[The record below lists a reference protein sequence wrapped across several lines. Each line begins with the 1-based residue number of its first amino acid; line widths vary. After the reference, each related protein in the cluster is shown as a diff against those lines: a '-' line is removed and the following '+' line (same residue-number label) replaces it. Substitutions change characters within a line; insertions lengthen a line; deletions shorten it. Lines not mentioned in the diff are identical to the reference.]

1 MKRTVPDKPFL
12 QTTLYLIVISSQL
25 YNFSTNGEKKKYYYV
40 SESLGIAAGML
51 ITALYHAGLFR

>member
-25 YNFSTNGEKKKYYYV
+25 YNFSTNGEKKKHYYV